1 MGHLLPP
8 SPEQG
13 VVSCQLRCPQP
24 RCSRGDP
31 GSRFG
36 CTGRLC
42 RFPLTDVPP
51 PGGARGPGGG
61 EAAKHH
67 DLPPR
72 RSQGTGARAR
82 LHVARCSGAAGRDSP
97 PRGPPPPASPSP
109 VPPRP
114 AGSGPSR
121 SAPRPAAPIA
131 RGLGAPGRGEGPADP
146 GNRAVPCRV
155 EQPSRPLGGE
165 RRPRERPCRFWRGSG
180 PPPCCWA
187 RCWAPDRGG
196 LSPPPSPASPS
207 RTRRCP
213 GTAASTTC
221 WAG

>member
-51 PGGARGPGGG
+51 PGGARGPGGVRQQNTTTC
-61 EAAKHH
+61 
-67 DLPPR
+67 R
-72 RSQGTGARAR
+72 RGGARGR
-82 LHVARCSGAAGRDSP
+82 EPGPGCTLHAAPVP
-97 PRGPPPPASPSP
+97 PAGTRRPGDPPPASPSP